1 VLERRQWV
9 PTPLDETFEFYA
21 DPRNLSRITP
31 GWLGFRILGFE
42 PQAGS
47 TLPADW
53 TEAPPMAAGLR
64 IHYSVRPLG
73 FPQRWTSLI
82 TEWDPPHAFVDEQVR
97 GPYRSW
103 RHRHEFRSV
112 RGGTELVDRV
122 EYGLPF
128 GPIGRLAH
136 LLLVRRQ
143 LESIFD
149 FRARTAAEMFG
160 PNDGTEAS

>member
-1 VLERRQWV
+1 M
-9 PTPLDETFEFYA
+9 PTPIEQTFEFYA

-31 GWLGFRILGFE
+31 GWLGFRILDFE
-42 PQAGS
+42 PAPGSPPAGS
-47 TLPADW
+47 AG
-53 TEAPPMAAGLR
+53 APPMAAGLR

-73 FPQRWTSLI
+73 VPQRWTSLI
-82 TEWDPPHAFVDEQVR
+82 AEWDPPRAFVDEQVR

-122 EYGLPF
+122 EYALPF

-149 FRARTAAEMFG
+149 FRERTVAEMFG
-160 PNDGTEAS
+160 LNEGTEAS